1 MADGYSVGHPLPKG
15 MLMPRHRFSIGDRV
29 AVVADDELE
38 MNIGYQGVVVGVNEF
53 DIGANVSN
61 DYILYSVDFGD
72 NPSMYGLWTCNILPR
87 DTGRR
92 YYGDQIES
100 ISPRIKTWPNPKS
113 KRYSNMKTVVAL
125 GG

>member
-1 MADGYSVGHPLPKG
+1 
-15 MLMPRHRFSIGDRV
+15 MPSHRFSIGDRV

-38 MNIGYQGVVVGVNEF
+38 MNIGYQGVVVGVDEYGI
-53 DIGANVSN
+53 DADVSD

-72 NPSMYGLWTCNILPR
+72 NPSMYGLWTCNILPGS
-87 DTGRR
+87 TGRR
-92 YYGDQIES
+92 YYGDQIVS
-100 ISPRIKTWPNPKS
+100 TSPKTKTWPNPKS

>member
-1 MADGYSVGHPLPKG
+1 
-15 MLMPRHRFSIGDRV
+15 MPSHRFSIGDRV

-53 DIGANVSN
+53 NFNTNMNN
-61 DYILYSVDFGD
+61 DYILYSIDFGD
-72 NPSMYGLWTCNILPR
+72 NPSMYGLWSCNILPR